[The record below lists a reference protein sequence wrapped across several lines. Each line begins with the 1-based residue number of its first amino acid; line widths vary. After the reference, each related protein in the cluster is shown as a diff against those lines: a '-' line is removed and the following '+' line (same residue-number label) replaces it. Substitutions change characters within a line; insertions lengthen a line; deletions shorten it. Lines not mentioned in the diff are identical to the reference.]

1 MPRRPCQVTQS
12 VIERAIKAARH
23 TGAHSVRIQTGTD
36 CWIEIMLG
44 ADHGENPQLAKE
56 RAAERDAV
64 L

>member
-12 VIERAIKAARH
+12 VIERAIKAARS
-23 TGAHSVRIQTGTD
+23 TGARMVEIYPDGMIRIDPSKG
-36 CWIEIMLG
+36 
-44 ADHGENPQLAKE
+44 HGENPQLVKE